1 MDSLLIAEWYH
12 LGRALHKDHEKLLVL
27 VGIGLFQ
34 IDLLYVLMNG
44 FEVLVVNHEVCG
56 LHKQFSNSLEY
67 FL

>member
-1 MDSLLIAEWYH
+1 MNSLLIAEWYH
-12 LGRALHKDHEKLLVL
+12 LGRALHKDHKKLLVL

-34 IDLLYVLMNG
+34 IDLLDVLMNG

-56 LHKQFSNSLEY
+56 LRKQFSNSLEY

>member
-1 MDSLLIAEWYH
+1 MDRLLIAERYH
-12 LGRALHKDHEKLLVL
+12 LCRPLHKDHEKLLVL

-34 IDLLYVLMNG
+34 IDLLDVFMNS

-56 LHKQFSNSLEY
+56 LRKQFCNSLEY